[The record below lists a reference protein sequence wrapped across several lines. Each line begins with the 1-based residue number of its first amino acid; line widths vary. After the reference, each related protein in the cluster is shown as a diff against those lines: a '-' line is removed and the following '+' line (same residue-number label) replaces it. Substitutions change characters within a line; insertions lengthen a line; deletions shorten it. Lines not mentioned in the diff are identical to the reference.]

1 MTTANL
7 IAPETDQIILSWSKR
22 GIDTLERK
30 AAEKIISAILIYR
43 FSTQQP
49 SSQQKAE
56 QFIADVN
63 NACADID
70 GVPDNFGENVLSFL
84 SSSVFK
90 GGKRSAARDF
100 LVNQE
105 IDLMI
110 RKFIATSQLRAGA
123 GEEKAASRQARE
135 IARKIKSAFGIDYS
149 KELKQRELSIR
160 FRALS
165 QRIELLSKSSG
176 IHPARKEVLG
186 KMVIAL
192 RNFEISENQIAFAKD
207 FNQHRWAL
215 PEHLQIEVSKMVGYL
230 KEITP
235 AENGIIGH
243 RATENVSSLT
253 ALWDAAWLG
262 LAKFK
267 MKAIC
272 ATYGKY
278 LDSRISHYQK
288 KIAQSGSPDGL
299 AEKRVQEIDGYK
311 QRIENYKK
319 QFNKYSYF
327 NYEISKYA
335 KIERQINQLS
345 IQIARLSLRDE
356 KKKISLQ
363 ANLLDLRNKLERVKQ
378 RTLQSG
384 TAEPIAYSDD
394 LINFVQ
400 AQPSTIEKISIFN
413 TGHAGNLIA
422 IPGKDQKPVLV
433 ITDPMFDDAHKT
445 YPAETQIPVIAAGEL
460 YIPAVDYIFIS
471 HNHMDHV
478 SPNSIKM
485 LLEKNPGLHVIVPGG
500 CTNEFIQYGVSAD
513 RIIAACQWG
522 MTIPLDSTATMQ
534 ITPAVHWSG
543 SPRENAG
550 INMSGVMSC
559 VITSSTSKEDV
570 FYAGD
575 TANFAPVLRQEIDSA
590 LNPEHSAI
598 YLLPSGPNFPNKH
611 MKSTHQNTAAQSYFA
626 LSSAAA
632 AEQRWEHL
640 AASLEI
646 NAFIDAAASLEP
658 LVLPFKTMLTHHNQI
673 HFGEDRYNETLYI
686 HCKQMILLNKQLSP
700 AQLRE
705 MAKLDRGNSFIYL
718 ETAELLEKIHTLY
731 SDSPQQMV
739 NVHLA
744 AANYM
749 LNHIQSPVIG
759 GKMLSSTGEVCA
771 ANVAALKQQMH
782 QAAYEFSR
790 VLAN

>member
-1 MTTANL
+1 M
-7 IAPETDQIILSWSKR
+7 
-22 GIDTLERK
+22 
-30 AAEKIISAILIYR
+30 AAEKIIAAILKYK
-43 FSTQQP
+43 FSKQHL
-49 SSQQKAE
+49 SGAQKAE
-56 QFIADVN
+56 EFIAEVN
-63 NACADID
+63 QACESVD
-70 GVPDNFGENVLSFL
+70 GAPDNFGKHLRDFL
-84 SSSVFK
+84 SSRAFK
-90 GGKRSAARDF
+90 GGKHSAARDF
-100 LVNQE
+100 FADQE
-105 IDLMI
+105 IDLII
-110 RKFIATSQLRAGA
+110 RKFLSASQPRADID
-123 GEEKAASRQARE
+123 EEKAASRQARE

-165 QRIELLSKSSG
+165 PRIELLSKSSG
-176 IHPARKEVLG
+176 IHPARKEVLE
-186 KMVIAL
+186 KIIAAL
-192 RNFEISENQIAFAKD
+192 GNFEISENQITFARD

-215 PEHLQIEVSKMVGYL
+215 PEHLQTEVSQMVGHL
-230 KEITP
+230 RDIAP

-243 RATENVSSLT
+243 RASENVSSLT

-278 LDSRISHYQK
+278 LDLRIAHYQR
-288 KIAQSGSPDGL
+288 KIAQSGSTDSLPGN
-299 AEKRVQEIDGYK
+299 RTQEIADYER
-311 QRIENYKK
+311 RIENYKR

-345 IQIARLSLRDE
+345 IQMARLSLRDE

-363 ANLLDLRNKLERVKQ
+363 ASLQDLQHKLDRKKQ
-378 RTLQSG
+378 RSLQSG
-384 TAEPIAYSDD
+384 TAEPIAYSND
-394 LINFVQ
+394 LIHFVQ
-400 AQPSTIEKISIFN
+400 APPATIEQISIFN

-422 IPGKDQKPVLV
+422 IPGKDRKPVVV

-445 YPAETQIPVIAAGEL
+445 YPAETQIPVIAAGESH
-460 YIPAVDYIFIS
+460 IPAVDYIFIS

-485 LLEKNPGLHVIVPGG
+485 LIEKNPGLHIIVPGG
-500 CTNEFIQYGVSAD
+500 CTSEFIHYGISAD

-522 MTIPLDSTATMQ
+522 MTIPLDATATMQ

-550 INMSGVMSC
+550 INASGVMSC
-559 VITSSTSKEDV
+559 VISSAISKEDV

-598 YLLPSGPNFPNKH
+598 FLLPSGPNFPHRH
-611 MKSTHQNTAAQSYFA
+611 MKSTHQNTAAQSHFA
-626 LSSAAA
+626 LPSVAATG
-632 AEQRWEHL
+632 EQRWEHL
-640 AASLEI
+640 SESLEI
-646 NAFIDAAASLEP
+646 NGFIDQAAGLEP
-658 LVLPFKTMLTHHNQI
+658 LALPFKIMLTHHNQI

-686 HCKQMILLNKQLSP
+686 HCKQMILLKKQLPP
-700 AQLRE
+700 ARLRE
-705 MAKLDRGNSFIYL
+705 MARLDPRNRFIYL
-718 ETAELLEKIHTLY
+718 ETAELLEKIRTLY
-731 SDSPQQMV
+731 SDSPQPIT
-739 NVHLA
+739 NAYLA

-749 LNHIQSPVIG
+749 LNHIQSPAIG
-759 GKMLSSTGEVCA
+759 GKMLTSTGEVCA
-771 ANVAALKQQMH
+771 ANVLALKQHMH
-782 QAAYEFSR
+782 QAAYEFSS
-790 VLAN
+790 AS